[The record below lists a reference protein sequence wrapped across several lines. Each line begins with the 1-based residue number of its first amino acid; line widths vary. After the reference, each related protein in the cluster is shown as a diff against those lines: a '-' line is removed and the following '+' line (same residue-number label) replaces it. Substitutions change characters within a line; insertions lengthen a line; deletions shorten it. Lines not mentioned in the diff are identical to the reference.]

1 MLTFQDRFLVICSIG
16 IMILLYGWFAE
27 LIVMGYVREARAA
40 ENHETYQRYLE
51 IEIVR
56 AELQVELHRRN
67 LARPRPEPQA
77 EPE

>member
-1 MLTFQDRFLVICSIG
+1 MLTFHDRFLLVCSIG
-16 IMILLYGWFAE
+16 IAILLGGLFAE
-27 LIVMGYVREARAA
+27 SIVTGYVREARAA
-40 ENHETYQRYLE
+40 ENHETDQRYLE

-56 AELQVELHRRN
+56 TELQVELHRRN